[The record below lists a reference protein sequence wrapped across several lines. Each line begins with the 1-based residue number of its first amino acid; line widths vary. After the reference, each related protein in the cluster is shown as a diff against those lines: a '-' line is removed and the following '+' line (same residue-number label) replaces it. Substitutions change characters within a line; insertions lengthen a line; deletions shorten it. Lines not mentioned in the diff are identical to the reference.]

1 VIGDAVASE
10 IGCPIRD
17 PHEREFAP
25 DPDLIRKIDG
35 SNANRKYWG
44 EGLVLAAAG
53 PDCQTAMIHAT
64 ITGLEKD
71 EPADEGCRADLCRT
85 EVSAGQ

>member
-35 SNANRKYWG
+35 SIENRNYPG
-44 EGLVLAAAG
+44 EGLVSAA
-53 PDCQTAMIHAT
+53 PLPVLIFRRQ
-64 ITGLEKD
+64 
-71 EPADEGCRADLCRT
+71 
-85 EVSAGQ
+85 